1 MGLCTLFQNMCM
13 KHSLLWSAALIFSL
27 NVSALG
33 RPLDAA
39 SPDGGSEPIVVPSV
53 LKSVMVFREGAEMTH
68 TASVD
73 LPSGSIVLAIDHVS
87 NELDLRSLQVHLPG
101 GVSLLGSV
109 YSTDFLNAQPKSN
122 RQKFLEDSLVKVQ
135 EVLGTTQL
143 SLDNT
148 NTLLSV
154 LSKNQELKGSA
165 TGMNIADLQ
174 KLMDYY
180 KTASGQLMQTRY
192 DLNKKIDR
200 LKEEVD
206 RLTNQINE
214 ESTKNTSQS
223 GRLILKLYVMEA
235 VRADI
240 ALTYLTENAGWSPS
254 YEIQVKDEDGTLR
267 LVRKAGVHQ
276 STGLN
281 WQQVTVALSTGRA
294 QAWSQAPVL
303 NPWYIGFRMATPV
316 ASAPSA
322 LNDVVVNPGYSNKQF
337 NFDNSANAR
346 VVLREQR
353 SMAAG
358 TADTTDEDV
367 AASDEQQLST
377 VYTINHPCDLPS
389 TGVDQ
394 TLTITTED
402 VKAHLKYFAVPK
414 LSSDVYLLADIPEW
428 GKLDLLSG
436 DAYILLNGTY
446 VGQTRIDP
454 SSTQDTFH
462 LTVGKDARITVQRT
476 KISDMRSDKF
486 LTSNRTQ
493 KYTYEITVK
502 NNKKDNVTVDMVDQF
517 PVSTNKDIEINLDN
531 SGSAV
536 VDNERGILKW
546 KVNLKG
552 EGSQKIQFG
561 YTLKYPKDK
570 EVTLR

>member
-13 KHSLLWSAALIFSL
+13 KHSVLWSAALIFSL

-223 GRLILKLYVMEA
+223 GRLILKLYVTEA

-254 YEIQVKDEDGTLR
+254 YEIQVRDEDGTLR

-358 TADTTDEDV
+358 TADTADEDV

-476 KISDMRSDKF
+476 KISD
-486 LTSNRTQ
+486 
-493 KYTYEITVK
+493 
-502 NNKKDNVTVDMVDQF
+502 
-517 PVSTNKDIEINLDN
+517 
-531 SGSAV
+531 A
-536 VDNERGILKW
+536 
-546 KVNLKG
+546 
-552 EGSQKIQFG
+552 FG
-561 YTLKYPKDK
+561 
-570 EVTLR
+570 

>member
-1 MGLCTLFQNMCM
+1 M
-13 KHSLLWSAALIFSL
+13 KHSVLWSAALIFSL

-223 GRLILKLYVMEA
+223 GRLILKLYVTEA

-254 YEIQVKDEDGTLR
+254 YEIQVRDEDGTLR

-358 TADTTDEDV
+358 TADTADEDV